1 MSKFFNNAI
10 IGNGKI
16 LGCLTGKGELIRLY
30 YPNIDY
36 FQNID
41 KNRFGMVSNN
51 KILWLDE
58 ANTKRQHYEG
68 NIVYTELNIENYEI
82 LQRDYILPN
91 KNVVVRTFKFNKKL
105 NLFMYSKLNSDVNR
119 KVSGMFVDNTLIQY
133 CQEMYMATFST
144 NSVAKYQIN
153 NSRYAM
159 QNGELNPEDYIG
171 MSDDSA
177 VLYADVNE
185 ITIYIALE
193 NNLKDLLELV
203 EWCRKQ
209 QETLLY
215 NSTKNY
221 WTAYLKKFENNLL
234 LKNVNKI
241 KEKEIIER
249 TILMYA
255 LVTNPETGAMLAS
268 PDVDENFEK
277 CGRYGYCWP
286 RDALFINKALNILG
300 LKKLTDKFYNVW
312 AKRAQLDSG
321 LFEQRYYSN
330 GELAP
335 CWGIQIDE
343 TAAILIGIYENG
355 KYKKLETLIL
365 KTITAL
371 LNFIDDDYLSK
382 ECFDLWEERKGKHLY
397 STASIYEGLRV
408 GKEMLTAINP
418 VKYKSTINEIEK
430 TLSNIK
436 DAIIHNFINDS
447 ALKRSIDNTQTDI
460 SLLSIAVPYNILD
473 ANDLIMKNTI
483 NNIERDLKLSNG
495 GYLRY
500 QWDEYVGGNAWIISS
515 MWLALYYLKKGDKNK
530 ACELFDWVTNHAD
543 YLGFLPE
550 QIDKNGE
557 ETIWVR
563 QLSWSHAMYI
573 IVKYELSKENKK

>member
-16 LGCLTGKGELIRLY
+16 LGCLTESGELIRLY

-41 KNRFGMVSNN
+41 KNRIGIVSNN
-51 KILWLDE
+51 DILWLDG

-105 NLFMYSKLNSDVNR
+105 NLFMYSKLNSDINR

-144 NSVAKYQIN
+144 NSVTKYQIN
-153 NSRYAM
+153 NSKYAM

-177 VLYADVNE
+177 ILYTDVNE

-203 EWCRKQ
+203 EWCKKQ

-221 WTAYLKKFENNLL
+221 WTSYLKKFENNLL
-234 LKNVNKI
+234 LKNVSKI

-255 LVTNPETGAMLAS
+255 LVTNSETGAVLAS

-286 RDALFINKALNILG
+286 RDALFINKALNVLG

-355 KYKKLETLIL
+355 KYKKLEALIL

-371 LNFIDDDYLSK
+371 LNFIDGDYLSK

-408 GKEMLTAINP
+408 GKEMLTLINS

-436 DAIIHNFINDS
+436 DAIIRNFISDS

-473 ANDLIMKNTI
+473 VDDLIMKNTV

-495 GYLRY
+495 GYMRY

-515 MWLALYYLKKGDKNK
+515 MWLALYYLKKGERDK

-550 QIDKNGE
+550 QIDRNGE

-573 IVKYELSKENKK
+573 IVKYELSKDSKK